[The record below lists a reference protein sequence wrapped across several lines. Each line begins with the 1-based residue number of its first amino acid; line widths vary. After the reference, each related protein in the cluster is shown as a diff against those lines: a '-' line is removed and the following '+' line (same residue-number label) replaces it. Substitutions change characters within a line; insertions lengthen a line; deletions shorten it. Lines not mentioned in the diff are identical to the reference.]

1 MLTIGI
7 TGGIGSGKSTV
18 TDFFAQLGIDIV
30 DADIVARDI
39 VAPGTVCLEKIALH
53 FGPHILDHNGH
64 LNRRKLRDII
74 FTQPSE
80 RAWLEQ
86 LTHPLIQEATQHA
99 LSLATS
105 PYRIYTAPLL
115 LEVGQNTRVDR
126 VLIVDVPEALQL
138 ARAGARDGAT
148 SESIRAIMNTQW
160 SREQRLA
167 KADDIIDNSRDIT
180 HTKTQVETLH
190 QQYLKL

>member
-1 MLTIGI
+1 
-7 TGGIGSGKSTV
+7 
-18 TDFFAQLGIDIV
+18 
-30 DADIVARDI
+30 
-39 VAPGTVCLEKIALH
+39 
-53 FGPHILDHNGH
+53 
-64 LNRRKLRDII
+64 
-74 FTQPSE
+74 
-80 RAWLEQ
+80 
-86 LTHPLIQEATQHA
+86 
-99 LSLATS
+99 
-105 PYRIYTAPLL
+105 
-115 LEVGQNTRVDR
+115 
-126 VLIVDVPEALQL
+126 VDVPEALQL

>member
-18 TDFFAQLGIDIV
+18 TDFFAQLGIAIV
-30 DADIVARDI
+30 DADIVARNI
-39 VAPGTVCLEKIALH
+39 VAPGTACLEKIALH

-99 LSLATS
+99 LSLTTS

-115 LEVGQNTRVDR
+115 LEVGQNTRLDR
-126 VLIVDVPEALQL
+126 NSTNWNGTDWNGTDWIGIVLIVTELIV
-138 ARAGARDGAT
+138 
-148 SESIRAIMNTQW
+148 SELIGS
-160 SREQRLA
+160 E
-167 KADDIIDNSRDIT
+167 K
-180 HTKTQVETLH
+180 
-190 QQYLKL
+190 Y